1 MVVIGG
7 VLTAI
12 TSRAGMVA
20 IALVAGYLVG
30 HSAASKGEAV
40 RRLNTEVAGL
50 RAALAI
56 SEVAAEQAAKEAATL
71 RAHQVEQQ
79 GVLDAYEKELAE
91 RGDGDACRLN
101 DADLERLRKLR

>member
-1 MVVIGG
+1 MVVIGR

-20 IALVAGYLVG
+20 IALVAGYLAG

-40 RRLNTEVAGL
+40 RRLNMEADNL
-50 RAALAI
+50 RTALAV
-56 SEVAAEQAAKEAATL
+56 SEAAAEQAAKEAADL
-71 RAHQVEQQ
+71 RAHQIEIQET
-79 GVLDAYEKELAE
+79 LNAYQEELSQ
-91 RGDGDACRLN
+91 RPDVDACRLG